1 MTPASANTQQ
11 SPSDVMAF
19 QKSWRVYQSHL
30 LDHLDRYLDNKRLH
44 LVAAPGSGKTVLGLE
59 VIRRVHQPTLVL
71 APTITIRNQWVD
83 RLVGLFLPL
92 GNGRPAWVST
102 DLRSPAFLTV
112 ATYQAL
118 HAVCSS
124 EPEEQTPAESAENGA
139 SKSHFEIHPN
149 GEDANHIPREHIPIP
164 EFLTEAK
171 FKTLV
176 LDEAHHLRAEWWRV
190 LTAVAE
196 QLQNPTI
203 VALTAT
209 PPYDVSPFEWQRYEE
224 LCGPVDAE
232 VSVPE
237 LVQEGDLCPHQDYVY
252 FTTPTQEEQKVI
264 SEFRASVDLFV
275 MRLRANMP
283 FKDAILKHPWVSAPD
298 QYTEEILDDPEYL
311 SSIVVYLNAVGQD
324 IPAAVLST
332 LGLSHKRIP
341 ELGLGWL
348 EVLLSHCLYS
358 DAENFRGIEPVLKA
372 IRHELLGMGAI
383 ERRKVKLRD
392 PSDHLK
398 LLTTSATKLKSVEEI
413 VRLESGALGDN
424 LRCVILTDFIRKAEL
439 PRSPDE
445 ASIFEDIGIVP
456 VFESLRRAT
465 VPDIRLGVLSG
476 SLVIIPSNAEPVVRQ
491 AAATIGIHPHDISVS
506 PLAHD
511 PSYSSIEIRGEYCRG
526 SVRLITS
533 VFEQGGI
540 TVLVGTKSLLGE
552 GWDAPCINTLVLAS
566 FVGSFM
572 LSNQMRGRA
581 IRVDSAQP
589 QKTAN
594 IWHLVCVEPGAFGP
608 GDDYELLVRR
618 CSAFVGVSATAAVI
632 ENGTERLGLGHPPF
646 TRDQLAQINTQTCKR
661 ALDRAGLRQQWQDA
675 LNAGSI
681 KQMTDGLKAPDESLP
696 RGFVLANTIAALLI
710 QAAYIVVAIL
720 EYFGRALGRVRT
732 TQDFWSFAALLL
744 GIAAIGSLPWSL
756 IALWRFIRHGTPER
770 SIKQVG
776 RALLETLEYEGSI
789 DQHAGEFR
797 VYADRNGDGTVFCWI
812 GGGKGKE
819 QATFLRALR
828 EILSPID
835 NPRYLLARRR
845 IWRIFR
851 EDYFAVPDV
860 LARKKEFAEMFAQRW
875 KRLVGKVELVYT
887 RTPEGRKVL
896 LRARNHSL
904 SGAFQKRAERVS
916 CWN

>member
-1 MTPASANTQQ
+1 
-11 SPSDVMAF
+11 MAF
-19 QKSWRVYQSHL
+19 RKSWRIYQSHL
-30 LDHLDRYLDNKRLH
+30 LDRLDGYLDNKRFH
-44 LVAAPGSGKTVLGLE
+44 LVAAPGSGKTILGLE
-59 VIRRVHQPTLVL
+59 VIRRVNQPTLVL
-71 APTITIRNQWVD
+71 APTITIRDQWVD
-83 RLVGLFLPL
+83 RLVELFLPP

-118 HAVCSS
+118 HAICSG

-139 SKSHFEIHPN
+139 SKNHFEIHPN
-149 GEDANHIPREHIPIP
+149 GEDANQVSRGHVPLP
-164 EFLTEAK
+164 ECLTEAK
-171 FKTLV
+171 FKALV

-190 LTAVAE
+190 LTSVAD
-196 QLQNPTI
+196 QLENPTI

-252 FTTPTQEEQKVI
+252 FTTPTQEEWKVI
-264 SEFRASVDLFV
+264 SEFRASVDRFV
-275 MRLRANMP
+275 VRLRENVAFN
-283 FKDAILKHPWVSAPD
+283 DAILKHPWVSAPD
-298 QYTEEILDDPEYL
+298 QYTEEILDNPEYL
-311 SSIVVYLNAVGQD
+311 SSMVVYLNAVGQD
-324 IPAAVLST
+324 IPVVVLST

-341 ELGLGWL
+341 ALELQWL

-358 DAENFRGIEPVLKA
+358 DAENLREIEPVLKA
-372 IRHELLGMGAI
+372 IRHELLGIGAI
-383 ERRKVKLRD
+383 ERRKVRLRD

-398 LLTTSATKLKSVEEI
+398 LLTTSVTKLKSVEEI
-413 VRLESGALGDN
+413 VRLEGGALGDD

-439 PRSPDE
+439 PRSAGE

-456 VFESLRRAT
+456 VFESLRRAA

-476 SLVIIPSNAEPVVRQ
+476 SLVIIPSSAEPAVRQ
-491 AAATIGIHPHDISVS
+491 AAATVGIHPHDLSVS

-511 PSYSSIEIRGEYCRG
+511 PSYSSIEIRGEYYRG

-594 IWHLVCVEPGAFGP
+594 IWHLVCAEPGLFGP

-646 TRDQLAQINTQTCKR
+646 GRDQLAQINAQTCQR
-661 ALDRAGLRQQWQDA
+661 ALDRKGLRQQWQDA
-675 LNAGSI
+675 LDAGSV

-710 QAAYIVVAIL
+710 QAAYVFVAIL
-720 EYFGRALGRVRT
+720 ESFGRMLGRVRT
-732 TQDFWSFAALLL
+732 TQDLWSFAAMLL
-744 GIAAIGSLPWSL
+744 GIAAIVTLPWSL

-770 SIKQVG
+770 SIKQIG
-776 RALLETLEYEGSI
+776 RAVLEALEYEGAI
-789 DQHAGEFR
+789 DQHAGDFR
-797 VYADRNGDGTVFCWI
+797 VYADKNGDGTVFCWI
-812 GGGKGKE
+812 GGGTGKE

-835 NPRYLLARRR
+835 NPRYLLARRK

-875 KRLVGKVELVYT
+875 KRLVGPIQLVYT
-887 RTPEGRKVL
+887 RTPEGRKLL
-896 LRARNHSL
+896 LRSRNHSL

-916 CWN
+916 CWK